1 MNHSADSSAAAF
13 IERSDLMRVAISIMA
28 IALVSSP
35 ALASPSCMT
44 QSEARQKFPTA
55 HLWWHGPKRCWDA
68 TPPSRRRLSQ
78 REKAIEAKKA
88 KAEQE
93 TAEKKKPP
101 RTGGGTRW
109 RDAMSRATPA
119 DLVDVTVPA
128 RAAAGISTVA
138 APAAPRMDS
147 APRMD
152 WRERWVE
159 ITQRFPPTAASGNS
173 ETNRPRPA
181 DLAADSS
188 RAVEPLVTPV
198 RVMLMLLVLLLALGA
213 FELLRRPARRS

>member
-1 MNHSADSSAAAF
+1 MNHSADNSAAAF

-78 REKAIEAKKA
+78 PNKAIEAKKA

-93 TAEKKKPP
+93 TAEEKKPP

-128 RAAAGISTVA
+128 RAAAGISAVA
-138 APAAPRMDS
+138 APA

-159 ITQRFPPTAASGNS
+159 IAQRFPPTAATGSS